1 MVNHKL
7 IDKIA
12 PEVMAML
19 LHYHW
24 PGNVRELKN
33 VVERL
38 VVLADD
44 SVITAQYLPLVI
56 KNFNQKQGDNK
67 ITANFETLTRLEEAV
82 IEAERRTIIN
92 VLTLTGNNKAK
103 AAKMLR
109 IPRSTLY
116 YKLQKLNIA
125 YDGQIHI
132 DDLTT

>member
-44 SVITAQYLPLVI
+44 NMITAQYLPLVI
-56 KNFNQKQGDNK
+56 KNSNQKQGDNK
-67 ITANFETLTRLEEAV
+67 ITANFETLIRLEEAI

-116 YKLQKLNIA
+116 YKLQKLNIV
-125 YDGQIHI
+125 YDANSY
-132 DDLTT
+132 